1 MTREPNPYAK
11 DPTLTTNQAM
21 VMAVPSVIAEDVL
34 NGPDVVNA
42 QHQKNADIHVSD
54 VDREK
59 WNKVADT
66 HTPDAVYT
74 HEEDEETFD
83 LSAAAYALM
92 ISQVDSSMTSY
103 NEITF
108 HFSKAAGP
116 DVYGVPWGSDEP
128 VYMFLIN
135 EQTGGINGIS
145 TNAILPT
152 PGGTGTFKF
161 ATPITDLTIGCFCT
175 DPANM
180 QNTMKTI
187 GLRVSVP
194 SSPAFNGMILGNETQ
209 IYCNIVCTIKNEG
222 YAHANDSGI
231 HITASAKQAL
241 LDIAEKVG
249 TGRGLAMGENSQ
261 TTMYSATAYGE
272 DTTVSD
278 GVGIGYGTTAND
290 GIAIGVYTEASGY
303 GSLAIGGVSTVN
315 LSNATKATGDDSMA
329 IGSHTQATVRGAI
342 AIGHSVKLADENVI
356 CIGGMNATNGSTNES
371 HLLLDT
377 RLYLLKA
384 KSPLAERYEGGAA
397 ALGYIVRD
405 YDGNVIECGTRKLS
419 ELLTNN
425 TAFAPAMLDLDS
437 DPPTPFLPTGITEPW
452 EEPERVEV
460 PEEPQKE
467 ANTPVEQL
475 KAKLAEFAKTIRS

>member
-11 DPTLTTNQAM
+11 DPTLTTIQAM

-92 ISQVDSSMTSY
+92 ISRVDSSMTSY
-103 NEITF
+103 NEVTF
-108 HFSKAAGP
+108 HFSKSAGP

-180 QNTMKTI
+180 QRTMKTI

-249 TGRGLAMGENSQ
+249 TGNGLAMGENSQ
-261 TTMYSATAYGE
+261 TTMFSATAYGE
-272 DTTVSD
+272 DTTVSA
-278 GVGIGYGTTAND
+278 GVGIGYSATAKD
-290 GIAIGVYTEASGY
+290 GIAIGVNAEASGY
-303 GSLAIGGVSTVN
+303 ESLAIGGIAAYNVPP
-315 LSNATKATGDDSMA
+315 TKATGQGSVA
-329 IGSHTQATVRGAI
+329 IGYSTQATVRGAI
-342 AIGHSVKLADENVI
+342 VIGDSVTLADENVI
-356 CIGGMNATNGSTNES
+356 CIGGRNTTNGSTNEA
-371 HLLLDT
+371 HLCIDT

-405 YDGNVIECGTRKLS
+405 SNGTVLECGTRKLS

-425 TAFAPAMLDLDS
+425 TAFAPATLDLDS

-452 EEPERVEV
+452 EEPERVEA